1 MRTSP
6 YITVKY
12 PANKANDF
20 DKLVSEVAQK
30 YHAVRVV
37 GGKIE
42 FSINDQPIS
51 TSRTI
56 TFKFTDKDSK
66 ASFIS
71 ELSKYD
77 GITFEENPWLEMA
90 GLHKDNP
97 LFEEVVAYI
106 ESNHQNDFVEEL
118 S

>member
-1 MRTSP
+1 MRTST

-20 DKLVSEVAQK
+20 DNLVSEVAQK
-30 YHAVRVV
+30 YHAVRMV

-66 ASFIS
+66 AAFIS
-71 ELSKYD
+71 ELRKFD

-90 GLHKDNP
+90 GIHKDNP
-97 LFEEVVAYI
+97 LFDDVVAYM
-106 ESNHQNDFVEEL
+106 ESSRQNNYEEKL